1 MYHVYMIVKEKRKST
16 LKEAQF
22 IYFFFIFGLII
33 MYSPIGK
40 IEFHPHLILFML
52 LRQQSP
58 QYLVFNSG
66 INTQKQT
73 NTISKAYISALF
85 FYKSYTTFFI
95 TCKLN
100 RKTITFKFDLDILM
114 LQLRPLSL
122 TIINYL
128 LI

>member
-66 INTQKQT
+66 INTQKHT

-85 FYKSYTTFFI
+85 FYNSHIQHF
-95 TCKLN
+95 
-100 RKTITFKFDLDILM
+100 
-114 LQLRPLSL
+114 
-122 TIINYL
+122 L
-128 LI
+128 LLANLIEKQ